1 MTFLSYIVKTTS
13 WLVPLLLIGIPLFG
27 IFKGVKV
34 YDTFVGGVCDGL
46 KTVVKIIPYYIA
58 IFIAVGLIRESG
70 IMSWLTK
77 IINPVVSKFGLT
89 GDVISLALMKPISG
103 TASIGL
109 ATSIMQT
116 YGPDSYIG
124 RLAST
129 MQGASDTTM
138 YIIAVYFGSVGITKV
153 KHSLWAGL
161 TSDFLGFLASIVAC
175 RLIFG

>member
-1 MTFLSYIVKTTS
+1 MPSI
-13 WLVPLLLIGIPLFG
+13 
-27 IFKGVKV
+27 
-34 YDTFVGGVCDGL
+34 
-46 KTVVKIIPYYIA
+46 IIPSRNF
-58 IFIAVGLIRESG
+58 FIAYPDTSPSTLAIYVFSILLDGCVNLFVRTPS
-70 IMSWLTK
+70 LVK